1 MILRNSKTM
10 RELDNAAIVRAG
22 IPSIQLMKNA
32 AEHLAT
38 VAADMAGENRRAVIF
53 CGSGNN
59 GGDGIAA
66 AILLVRAGFAVRV
79 YLVGSREKMT
89 PDTREMERLFVE
101 LGGTVY
107 DFTSGTAGL
116 ERELASAGVTIDA
129 MFGIGLRSELRGLP
143 LEAARLMNATPSP
156 ILAADIPSGVEA
168 DTGRVLGYAVNAA
181 VTVTFTSA
189 KPGHFAE
196 PGCLWCGEVLVRDIG
211 IPSGLMPDAD
221 TFSIGPAEAA
231 LPRRPRISHKG
242 TFGRLLV
249 VGGSTG
255 LTGAPSFASRAA
267 IRSGAGLVYIGVPRD
282 IYDITAVKNDEAM
295 PFPLASDADGRIS
308 REAYPVIRKRLEEM
322 NAAVIGPGLGRSAD
336 LKLIVRE
343 LVREAAVP
351 LILDADALDAVADE
365 ISVLRE
371 AKHPVVLTPH
381 EGEFARLG
389 GDISNGDRIGAAR
402 EFAAQNHCV
411 LVLKGHRTICA
422 FPDGEVYITTTG
434 NPGMATGGTGD
445 VLAGMI
451 GALLCQLPLK
461 RAVITAVW
469 LHGAAGDVCAAKLGE
484 YSMTPGD
491 IIDMLPEILKKQTER

>member
-1 MILRNSKTM
+1 MILMDSKTM

-38 VAADMAGENRRAVIF
+38 VAADMAGENRRTVIF

-107 DFTSGTAGL
+107 DFTSGAAGL

-129 MFGIGLRSELRGLP
+129 MFGIGLRSELRGLT
-143 LEAARLMNATPSP
+143 LEAARLMNSSPSP
-156 ILAADIPSGVEA
+156 VLAADIPSGVEA
-168 DTGRVLGYAVNAA
+168 DTGKVLGYAVNAD

-211 IPSGLMPDAD
+211 IPAGLIPDAD
-221 TFSIGPAEAA
+221 TFSIGPAEAV

-242 TFGRLLV
+242 TFGRLLI
-249 VGGSTG
+249 VGGSMG

-282 IYDITAVKNDEAM
+282 IYDIAAVKNDGAM

-308 REAYPVIRKRLEEM
+308 REAYPVIRKRIEEM
-322 NAAVIGPGLGRSAD
+322 SAAVVGPGLGRSAD

-343 LVREAAVP
+343 LVREAEAP
-351 LILDADALDAVADE
+351 LVLDADALDAVAGE
-365 ISVLRE
+365 IQVLKE
-371 AKHPVVLTPH
+371 AKRPVVLTPH

-389 GDISNGDRIGAAR
+389 GDLSNGDRIGTAR
-402 EFAAQNHCV
+402 EFAVQNSCI

-422 FPDGEVYITTTG
+422 FPDNEVYITTTG

-451 GALLCQLPLK
+451 GALLCQLPVK
-461 RAVITAVW
+461 RAVIAAVW
-469 LHGAAGDVCAAKLGE
+469 LHGAAGDACAAKFGE